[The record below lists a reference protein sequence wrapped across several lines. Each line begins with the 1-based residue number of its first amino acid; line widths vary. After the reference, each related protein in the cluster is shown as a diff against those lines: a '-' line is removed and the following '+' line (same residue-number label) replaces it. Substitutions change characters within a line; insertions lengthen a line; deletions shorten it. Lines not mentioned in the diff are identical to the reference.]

1 MAPGLTDIDWAA
13 PWLAPWRAVGEPLAA
28 SVLAGVS
35 VAEALNQ
42 TAQTSGLARRFQPQ
56 SQAAGA
62 AAYEQGIHEQG
73 LVPTRD
79 NLHDFFNG
87 LGWLHWPQAK
97 QQLNRLHVHELN
109 QPTRGPGDSRSLRGP
124 VRDALTLL
132 DENGALLQAPD
143 PLWQALQERRWLD
156 LFGPLRPLWGQ
167 ARLLLFGHALLEQL
181 VHPYKSIT
189 AHVWRVSGE
198 CDGRVSALDAWLAA
212 DLTPAKLAT
221 KPFAPLPVLGVPGWW
236 AANQSPDYYLDS
248 RVFRPWRPK
257 VDPRLPAAAA

>member
-1 MAPGLTDIDWAA
+1 MAPGLIDIDWAA
-13 PWLAPWRAVGEPLAA
+13 PWLAPWREVGEPLGA
-28 SVLAGVS
+28 SVLAGAS
-35 VAEALNQ
+35 VADALNHA
-42 TAQTSGLARRFQPQ
+42 AQAAGLACRFQPQ
-56 SQAAGA
+56 SQTAGA

-97 QQLNRLHVHELN
+97 QQLNRLHVHELS
-109 QPTRGPGDSRSLRGP
+109 QPTRGPADSRSLRGP

-143 PLWQALQERRWLD
+143 PLWLALQERCWLD
-156 LFGPLRPLWGQ
+156 LFGPLRPLWKQ
-167 ARLLLFGHALLEQL
+167 ARLFLFGHALLEQL

-198 CDGRVSALDAWLAA
+198 CDGQVSALDAWLAA

-236 AANQSPDYYLDS
+236 TANLSPDFYLDS

-257 VDPRLPAAAA
+257 VDLRLPAAEA